1 MLLVDAAGT
10 PLSALSVSANT
21 PEVHAI
27 EMLVD
32 WRVIEGEP
40 RRLLYDKAADA
51 DWLREALGYRDIEL
65 ICPHRKNRRRPPIQ
79 DGRSL
84 RRFWRRFVVER
95 SISWL
100 HSFRRLVV
108 RYEFY
113 DDLFEGFLKLACMFI
128 ILKRF

>member
-113 DDLFEGFLKLACMFI
+113 DDLFEGFLKLA
-128 ILKRF
+128 